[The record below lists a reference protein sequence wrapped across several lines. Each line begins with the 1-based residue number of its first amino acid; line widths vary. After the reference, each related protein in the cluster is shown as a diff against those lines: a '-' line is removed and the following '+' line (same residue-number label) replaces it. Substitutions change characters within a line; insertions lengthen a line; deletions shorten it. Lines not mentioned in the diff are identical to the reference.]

1 MPLPKLFLL
10 SSVVFASALLPA
22 SANVLVKVNQSEQ
35 RMTVSVD
42 GVQRF
47 SWPVATGRAGYSTPN
62 GSFRPNRMEEEH
74 FSDEY
79 ESAPMPHS
87 IFFDDRGHAIHGSSE
102 KLGRPASHGCVRLS
116 TAHAAELFS
125 LIKQEGMAK
134 TRVEIEGEPPT
145 RAAREQVREQ
155 PARSPRP
162 KVVRQ
167 IDPDEMGYGS
177 EPVRTYGGYASQGY
191 YSGQGYYGRPY
202 GASPYYY
209 GR

>member
-145 RAAREQVREQ
+145 RSAREQGREQ

-167 IDPDEMGYGS
+167 IDQDEMGYGA

>member
-1 MPLPKLFLL
+1 
-10 SSVVFASALLPA
+10 
-22 SANVLVKVNQSEQ
+22 
-35 RMTVSVD
+35 
-42 GVQRF
+42 
-47 SWPVATGRAGYSTPN
+47 
-62 GSFRPNRMEEEH
+62 MEEEH

-87 IFFDDRGHAIHGSSE
+87 IFFDERGHAIHGSSE

-177 EPVRTYGGYASQGY
+177 EPVRTYGGGYAGQGY
-191 YSGQGYYGRPY
+191 YSGQGYSGGQGYYGQPY
-202 GASPYYY
+202 AASPYYY